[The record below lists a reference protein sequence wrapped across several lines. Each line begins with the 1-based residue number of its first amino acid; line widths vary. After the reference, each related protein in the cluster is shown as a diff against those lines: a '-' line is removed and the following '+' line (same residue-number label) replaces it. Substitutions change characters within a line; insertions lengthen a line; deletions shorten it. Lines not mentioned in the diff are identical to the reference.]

1 MKILVKELRLPPT
14 ENPAVEIPQ
23 LAIKRI
29 ASVVPRKNIVSAS
42 LFKRSVD
49 ARKRDKVTFLCSA
62 LIETNCNVSAEKLAR
77 VNASVFTDAPSLD
90 SVEPGDEKMEG
101 RPLIVGFG
109 PCGMFC
115 ALILA
120 EKGYRPLVIE
130 RGGSIAER
138 RMSVEHFYSTGKL
151 NTESNIQFGA
161 GGAGTFSDGKLVTRI
176 NDANCRYI
184 LEKMHEFGAS
194 EEILTCAK
202 PHVGTDVL
210 YKIVDN
216 IAERIISLGG
226 EIKYN
231 TRLDDIVTKNGR
243 VVSAITSDGEIPC
256 EALVLCTGHSA
267 RDTFAMLQS
276 RQVQLQPKPFS
287 VGVRIE
293 HLREDIDRAMY
304 GDFAGLPYLGHAEY
318 QLSHRRSDGTGVY
331 TFCMCP
337 GGEVVAAASEEGGVV
352 VNGMSASARDGVNS
366 NSAVAVSVS
375 CEMAEA
381 FGGGIEFQRSLER
394 AAYEAGR
401 SSAKAY
407 AAPCQRFDDFVDGKI
422 GGTPG
427 KIKPSYMG
435 GNVVMTDVG
444 TIFPQYIRESLVEG
458 IAAMD
463 KKLGTPGVFASGD
476 AILTG
481 AETRTSSPLRIPRG
495 GDMTAPGFENLYP
508 CGEGAGYAG
517 GITSAAADGINCAVA
532 IISKYS
538 PF

>member
-14 ENPAVEIPQ
+14 ENPVVEIPL

-29 ASVVPRKNIVSAS
+29 SPVVPKKNILSAS

-49 ARKRDKVTFLCSA
+49 ARKRDNVTFLCSA
-62 LIETNCNVSAEKLAR
+62 LIEIDCNVSAEKLAK
-77 VNASVFTDAPSLD
+77 VNASVFSDAPSLD
-90 SVEPGDEKMEG
+90 SVEPGSTKMES

-115 ALILA
+115 ALLLA
-120 EKGYRPLVIE
+120 EKGYRPLIIE
-130 RGGSIAER
+130 RGGSVAER
-138 RMSVEHFYSTGKL
+138 RMSVEHFYATGNL

-184 LEKMHEFGAS
+184 LEKMHEFGAP
-194 EEILTCAK
+194 EDVLTCAK

-216 IAERIISLGG
+216 IADRITSLGG
-226 EIKYN
+226 EIRYN
-231 TRLDDIVTKNGR
+231 TRLDDIVTRNGKI
-243 VVSAITSDGEIPC
+243 VSAVTSGGEIPC
-256 EALVLCTGHSA
+256 DVMILCTGHSA
-267 RDTFAMLQS
+267 RDTFTMLKK
-276 RQVQLQPKPFS
+276 REVQLHSKPFS

-381 FGGGIEFQRSLER
+381 MGGGIEFQRRLER

-401 SSAKAY
+401 NSSKAY
-407 AAPCQRFDDFVDGKI
+407 AAPCQRFDDFVVSKVGGK
-422 GGTPG
+422 PG

-444 TIFPQYIRESLVEG
+444 AVFPKYIRDSLAEG
-458 IAAMD
+458 ILAMD

-495 GDMTAPGFENLYP
+495 GDMTALGFDNLYP

-517 GITSAAADGINCAVA
+517 GITSAAADGISCAVA
-532 IISKYS
+532 IVSKYA